1 MKRLSI
7 ALSALFLS
15 GAAMATTIGMSTH
28 PFSIKKQVITT
39 EFTSY
44 NSNGAGAGINAR
56 YLNKI
61 NEQINVDAGFGIS
74 DGERASRLFAGFDY
88 ELFPDYGRQPRTSI
102 KALIETAD
110 FNGDRLNSFGIAP
123 TISKGFAF
131 WGREAFPFLSL
142 PTRVSLNADENTFET
157 QVALAAGITGRL
169 PIGGYDQLLGNI
181 ETNFSL
187 RNSYTSIVMGI
198 SLPLQ

>member
-7 ALSALFLS
+7 ALSAMFLS
-15 GAAMATTIGMSTH
+15 GTAMATTIGMSAH
-28 PFSIKKQVITT
+28 PFSVKKQVITA

-44 NSNGAGAGINAR
+44 NTNGAGAGINAR
-56 YLNKI
+56 YLNKLSQ
-61 NEQINVDAGFGIS
+61 EMNVEAGFGIS
-74 DGERASRLFAGFDY
+74 DGDRSNRLFAGLDY

-102 KALIETAD
+102 KGLFETASFD
-110 FNGDRLNSFGIAP
+110 GDRINSIGVAP

-131 WGREAFPFLSL
+131 WGKEAFPFLSL
-142 PTRVSLNADENTFET
+142 PTRLGLNADDNTYET

-169 PIGGYDQLLGNI
+169 PIGGYKKILGNI

-187 RNSYTSIVMGI
+187 KDSYTSIVMGI

>member
-28 PFSIKKQVITT
+28 PFSVKKQVITT

-56 YLNKI
+56 YLNKLSEKV
-61 NEQINVDAGFGIS
+61 NFDAGFGIS
-74 DGERASRLFAGFDY
+74 DGDRASRLFAGFDY
-88 ELFPDYGRQPRTSI
+88 ELFPDYGRQPRTSL
-102 KALIETAD
+102 KGLLETAD
-110 FNGDRLNSFGIAP
+110 FDGDRINSVGVAP
-123 TISKGFAF
+123 TVSKGFAF

-142 PTRVSLNADENTFET
+142 PTKIGLNADNNTYET
-157 QVALAAGITGRL
+157 QVAIAAGITGIL
-169 PIGGYDQLLGNI
+169 PIGGYNNLLGNI